1 MSQTLKPQE
10 HALRATQSN
19 ASKINTWLYAH
30 KYLIELYSLVRKA
43 KLAHT
48 QIFAIWSS
56 HLFFLSN
63 FQSVL
68 IVSNMANWISTK
80 LLTIRF
86 QYFLIFWKDLEKDVV
101 HDDNDSD
108 TDDERYAL
116 RKKLRYYLG
125 IFPKWRAPPPQSPP
139 FGNPLFKKKNY
150 RLFCI
155 LDP

>member
-19 ASKINTWLYAH
+19 ASKIKTWLYAH

-56 HLFFLSN
+56 HLFILSN

-86 QYFLIFWKDLEKDVV
+86 QYFLIFWKDLEKPPDCEEGQNLPDCKGG
-101 HDDNDSD
+101 HDKHLDDDNCRIEGKSLKQLLVDV
-108 TDDERYAL
+108 
-116 RKKLRYYLG
+116 
-125 IFPKWRAPPPQSPP
+125 QSHP
-139 FGNPLFKKKNY
+139 FNSLQEV
-150 RLFCI
+150 
-155 LDP
+155 D